1 MGNVE
6 MKKLSLILALIAGG
20 LLAFQPAQAASPG
33 CNLEVSGGLGL
44 GDAEI
49 NSFLGSVNLAQRG
62 AIVGLG
68 ADCYVQQ
75 GMFQIGLLGRYNFM
89 NVGADG
95 PVSIDID
102 KMWELAVKAGLKFNE
117 HTTLYGLAGWSGT
130 DFDVSGIFGN
140 TSKSPNGLM
149 LGTGLDLALSK
160 HTALRFEY
168 SWHNFD
174 KENIIGGA
182 ATASPDLHVF
192 RVGFVVAL
200 GGAESPFAGMA
211 IPPLDPPAAEG
222 DPKINPRRR

>member
-1 MGNVE
+1 MR
-6 MKKLSLILALIAGG
+6 KLSLIVAIIAGG
-20 LLAFQPAQAASPG
+20 LLAFQPAQAAQPG

-44 GDAEI
+44 GDTDLNAFGT
-49 NSFLGSVNLAQRG
+49 SLNLAQRG

-89 NVGADG
+89 NVGGDVG
-95 PVSIDID
+95 PASIDID

-130 DFDVSGIFGN
+130 DFDVSGILGGS
-140 TSKSPNGLM
+140 SKSPNGLM

-168 SWHNFD
+168 AWHNFD
-174 KENIIGGA
+174 KENIIGPGV
-182 ATASPDLHVF
+182 TASQDLHVF
-192 RVGFVVAL
+192 RVGFVLAL
-200 GGAESPFAGMA
+200 GAPDSPFAGMA

>member
-20 LLAFQPAQAASPG
+20 LLAFQPAQAAQPG

-44 GDAEI
+44 GDTE
-49 NSFLGSVNLAQRG
+49 LGSGFGTVNLAQRG

-89 NVGADG
+89 NVGGDVG
-95 PVSIDID
+95 PASIDID

-130 DFDVSGIFGN
+130 DFDLSLGPSGI
-140 TSKSPNGLM
+140 SKSPNGLM

-168 SWHNFD
+168 AWHNFD
-174 KENIIGGA
+174 KEAILGA
-182 ATASPDLHVF
+182 KASQDLHVF
-192 RVGFVVAL
+192 RVGFVLAL
-200 GGAESPFAGMA
+200 GAPDSPFAGMA